1 MRGFGM
7 SNQWTPSESPRV
19 PDEQTCSR
27 FEGLTSGG
35 VIPPG
40 RLRDILEEARNAGV
54 YPEALL
60 AERGVPKHEILRCL
74 SERYHVPFVEF
85 SEGIA
90 PADERVGRLDLEGLK
105 KNLWFPL
112 SVREHEADV
121 IVCDPEDPELDG
133 EIRRALGVHH
143 LNKSLALPADL
154 IRVIEHNQDANPHFP
169 ASAGRTPLA
178 RVRNALARLRTV
190 LAFHRTS
197 LAKGRTGL
205 AMMRTGLSFNAIAL
219 VTLQVFGI
227 GYSIIPDALLLLAGL
242 TLSIEGLMWYLPIRQ
257 VARAMPSYTP
267 TESTFGSTF
276 LETTDSGG
284 KARLRRAG
292 PIEGADALRTG
303 WNRLSPVMK
312 RRFLA
317 IDRTDHAEERTIL
330 SSYRTA
336 MARARTG
343 LAFTRTGIALTGL
356 GIALFR
362 QFPLSGWAVFYSAL
376 ILVGTAM
383 TAEGFHWY
391 VPGRRAGNEGLKLIK
406 RKHEKSSIW
415 DFMFSPLRDQ
425 FSAGEL
431 PTSLYI
437 KESHSPG
444 IWGTTG
450 LALERTL
457 IAERRNVKARL
468 RTILARSRTGMAF
481 IRTGTKIFSVGLG
494 LLVYFGTTNRL
505 WMTCDIGL
513 MLLGLVVVADGFYW
527 HIPAEKTKNQFP
539 YCFADVE
546 ILFPDY
552 SKPTLFWKKVVF
564 SHYDL

>member
-1 MRGFGM
+1 MNNKCSPFK
-7 SNQWTPSESPRV
+7 SPRV
-19 PDEQTCSR
+19 SNEQIYSK
-27 FEGLTSGG
+27 FDGLTASG
-35 VIPPG
+35 VIAQG
-40 RLRDILEEARNAGV
+40 RLRDILEEAWGTGV

-74 SERYHVPFVEF
+74 SDRYHLPFVEF

-90 PADERVGRLDLEGLK
+90 PADGPVGRLDLERLK
-105 KNLWFPL
+105 TSMWFPL
-112 SVREHEADV
+112 CVRGDEADV
-121 IVCDPEDPELDG
+121 IVCDPEDPNLDR
-133 EIRRALGVHH
+133 EIQETLGIRK
-143 LNKSLALPADL
+143 LNKSFALPSDL
-154 IRVIEHNQDANPHFP
+154 IRVIEHAQDANPHFP

-178 RVRNALARLRTV
+178 RVRNALGWLRTV

-219 VTLQVFGI
+219 VMLQVFGI
-227 GYSIIPDALLLLAGL
+227 GYAIIPDVLLLVAGL
-242 TLSIEGLMWYLPIRQ
+242 TLSIEGLMWYLPIRR

-276 LETTDSGG
+276 LEMTDSGG
-284 KARLRRAG
+284 KAGITRAG

-317 IDRTDHAEERTIL
+317 IDRTDHAEERTTL
-330 SSYRTA
+330 SSYRTV

-343 LAFTRTGIALTGL
+343 LALTRTGIAFIGL

-362 QFPLSGWAVFYSAL
+362 QFPLSGWDVFYSAL
-376 ILVGTAM
+376 MLVGLAV
-383 TAEGFHWY
+383 TAEGFLWY
-391 VPGRRAGNEGLKLIK
+391 VPGRRAGNEGLKLIT
-406 RKHEKSSIW
+406 RKHAKSSIW
-415 DFMFSPLRDQ
+415 DFMISRLRDQ
-425 FSAGEL
+425 VSAGEL
-431 PTSLYI
+431 PSSLFI

-481 IRTGTKIFSVGLG
+481 IRTGMKIFSVGLG
-494 LLVYFGTTNRL
+494 LLVYFGAANGIWL
-505 WMTCDIGL
+505 AFDIGL
-513 MLLGLVVVADGFYW
+513 MLLGLIFVADGFYW
-527 HIPAEKTKNQFP
+527 HIPAEKTKDQFP

-546 ILFPDY
+546 IFFPDY
-552 SKPTLFWKKVVF
+552 STPTLFWKKVVF

>member
-1 MRGFGM
+1 MNNKCSPFK
-7 SNQWTPSESPRV
+7 SPRV
-19 PDEQTCSR
+19 SNEQIYSK
-27 FEGLTSGG
+27 FDGLTSSG
-35 VIPPG
+35 VISQG
-40 RLRDILEEARNAGV
+40 RLRAILEEARGTGV

-74 SERYHVPFVEF
+74 SDRYHLPFVEF

-90 PADERVGRLDLEGLK
+90 PADGPAGRLDLERLK
-105 KNLWFPL
+105 TSMWFPL
-112 SVREHEADV
+112 GVREDEADV
-121 IVCDPEDPELDG
+121 IVCDPEDPKLEK
-133 EIRRALGVHH
+133 EIRETLGVHK
-143 LNKSLALPADL
+143 LNKSFALPSDL

-169 ASAGRTPLA
+169 ASAGRTSLA
-178 RVRNALARLRTV
+178 RLRNALARLRTV

-219 VTLQVFGI
+219 VAIQVFGI
-227 GYSIIPDALLLLAGL
+227 GYSIIPDVLLLLVGL
-242 TLSIEGLMWYLPIRQ
+242 TLSIEGLMWYLPIRR

-276 LETTDSGG
+276 LEMTDPGG
-284 KARLRRAG
+284 KASISRAG
-292 PIEGADALRTG
+292 PIKGADALRTG
-303 WNRLSPVMK
+303 WNRLSPIMK

-317 IDRTDHAEERTIL
+317 IDRTDHAEERTTL
-330 SSYRTA
+330 SSYRTV

-343 LAFTRTGIALTGL
+343 LALTRTGIAFIGL

-362 QFPLSGWAVFYSAL
+362 QFPLSGWDVFYSAL
-376 ILVGTAM
+376 ILVGTAA

-391 VPGRRAGNEGLKLIK
+391 VPGRRAGNEGLKLIT
-406 RKHEKSSIW
+406 RKHAKSSIW
-415 DFMFSPLRDQ
+415 DFMISRLRDQ
-425 FSAGEL
+425 VSAGEL
-431 PTSLYI
+431 PTSLFI

-481 IRTGTKIFSVGLG
+481 IRTGMKVFSVGLG
-494 LLVYFGTTNRL
+494 LLVYFGAGNRI
-505 WMTCDIGL
+505 WMGFDIAL
-513 MLLGLVVVADGFYW
+513 MLLGLIVVADGFYW
-527 HIPAEKTKNQFP
+527 HIPAEKTKDQFP

-564 SHYDL
+564 SQYDL

>member
-1 MRGFGM
+1 M
-7 SNQWTPSESPRV
+7 T
-19 PDEQTCSR
+19 D
-27 FEGLTSGG
+27 
-35 VIPPG
+35 
-40 RLRDILEEARNAGV
+40 ARNAGT

-60 AERGVPKHEILRCL
+60 SEKGVPKHEILRCL
-74 SERYHVPFVEF
+74 SERYQVPFIEF
-85 SEGIA
+85 TEDIA
-90 PADERVGRLDLEGLK
+90 LADEWVGRLDLERLK
-105 KNLWFPL
+105 KSLWFPL
-112 SVREHEADV
+112 SVRGSEADV
-121 IVCDPEDPELDG
+121 IVSNPEDAELEE
-133 EIRRALGVHH
+133 EIRQTLGVHKLH
-143 LNKSLALPADL
+143 MSLALPSDL
-154 IRVIEHNQDANPHFP
+154 IRMIEHNQDANPHFR

-178 RVRNALARLRTV
+178 KVRNALARLRTV

-227 GYSIIPDALLLLAGL
+227 GYSIIPDALLLVAGL
-242 TLSIEGLMWYLPIRQ
+242 TLSIEGLMWYLPIRRI
-257 VARAMPSYTP
+257 ARAMPSYTP

-276 LETTDSGG
+276 LEMTDSGG
-284 KARLRRAG
+284 KVRFTRAD

-317 IDRTDHAEERTIL
+317 IDRTDHAEERTTL

-343 LAFTRTGIALTGL
+343 LAFTRTGIALIGL

-362 QFPLSGWAVFYSAL
+362 QFPLSGWVAFYSFL
-376 ILVGTAM
+376 VLVGTAM
-383 TAEGFHWY
+383 TAEGLHWY

-406 RKHEKSSIW
+406 RKHEKSTIW
-415 DFMFSPLRDQ
+415 DFMFSRLRNQ

-494 LLVYFGTTNRL
+494 LLVYFGTANTL
-505 WMTCDIGL
+505 WTACDIGL
-513 MLLGLVVVADGFYW
+513 MLLGLIVVADGFYW

-552 SKPTLFWKKVVF
+552 SKPTLYWKKVVF
-564 SHYDL
+564 SHHDL